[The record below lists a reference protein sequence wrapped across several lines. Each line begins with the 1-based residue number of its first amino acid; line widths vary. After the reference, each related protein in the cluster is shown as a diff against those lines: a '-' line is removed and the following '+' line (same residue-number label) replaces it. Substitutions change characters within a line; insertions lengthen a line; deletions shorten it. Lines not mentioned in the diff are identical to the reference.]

1 MKTDNYKFLNIT
13 FYLLQLILLTFML
26 VGNSCKKEECCFYPF
41 CDFAYNITKDS
52 RWISKAN
59 NLCWI
64 NDRFINWG
72 IRIINLNTVSELNY
86 ASPSLF
92 KINEISLKNLAG
104 VTDSYPES

>member
-72 IRIINLNTVSELNY
+72 MTLTGTYSGNFKNAFLLNVAEATFRNKALIIQT
-86 ASPSLF
+86 
-92 KINEISLKNLAG
+92 K
-104 VTDSYPES
+104 